1 MLNAQYGFRAPQ
13 NLVVPNGTGGWKSVG
28 TLMNGV
34 AGYMTWKDKKKQ
46 AEKMQAAQDNYYN
59 ALMKYLEGNK
69 TPTNDNVVID
79 EQVIK
84 GDNTPVATKDY
95 AGRDEVQS
103 WIDNE
108 LAQQQGPVN
117 YDDLLKRMGG
127 AEGASLF
134 MQGYNSALPLLGGF

>member
-13 NLVVPNGTGGWKSVG
+13 NLVVPNGTGGWKTVG

-34 AGYMTWKDKKKQ
+34 AGYMTWKDKQKQ
-46 AEKMQAAQDNYYN
+46 AKKMQAAQDNYYN

-69 TPTNDNVVID
+69 TPANDNVVVD

-84 GDNTPVATKDY
+84 SDNTPVNTKDY
-95 AGRDEVQS
+95 EGRDEIKS

-108 LAQQQGPVN
+108 LAQQQGPVD
-117 YDDLLKRMGG
+117 YEDLLKRMGG
-127 AEGASLF
+127 AEKANLF

>member
-13 NLVVPNGTGGWKSVG
+13 NLVVPNGTGGWKTVG

-34 AGYMTWKDKKKQ
+34 AGYMTWKDKQKQ

-69 TPTNDNVVID
+69 APANDNVVVD

-84 GDNTPVATKDY
+84 SDKTPVNTNDY
-95 AGRDEVQS
+95 EGRDEIKS

-108 LAQQQGPVN
+108 LAQQQGPVD
-117 YDDLLKRMGG
+117 YDALLKRMGG
-127 AEGASLF
+127 AEGANLF
-134 MQGYNSALPLLGGF
+134 LQGYNSAIPLLGGF